1 MKKTLMVKVLIPAC
15 VMTLGSAV
23 AAGWAFSLYAEKT
36 IVERAKKES
45 RVALEDFHALLTAT
59 QELLAEKIQIS
70 LQQLVAESNRA
81 GAASQG
87 KPVAVGAEEVPDLLF
102 GRSPQANRFE
112 LVDALTAKTG
122 GTVTLFSR
130 KGDEFVQIS
139 TTVKTS
145 EGGRAL
151 GTSLDSK
158 GPASLALRQGKAFH
172 GLIPVLGS
180 HYLAGYE
187 PIKGPGGATIGAFFV
202 GFRVDSLKKVGEAV
216 GATNIL
222 DSGFRSLLDPQ
233 GNPVFLPDHL
243 PPDAV
248 KRVLTTG
255 ALEGKP
261 WVLTR
266 KPFDAWGFNLIAAYP
281 QEEVSR
287 PVMWIRLIALGVGL
301 GGSLAVMVIFQWF
314 LRRLLIRPVETVLE
328 GIKRKDLTFQITNLS
343 SDEIGDL
350 GRAYNAS
357 NEQSRMVFQSL
368 VSDSEHL
375 AHDSEELSLTS
386 GKMKAA
392 ADKIAQA
399 GDRVSS
405 NMNSVSDAMHDL
417 TRLIGQVESGVED
430 SRLRTEEAVL
440 ASGKGAQAGEAAG
453 RAMEAIQGATE
464 RMSKAVAV
472 IQDIARQTNLL
483 SLNAAIEA
491 AKAGA
496 MGKGFAVVAEEVRK
510 LAERSAQ
517 STREIHKLIEEV
529 DTVVLQGA
537 EAVSESG
544 EALESIRGSITA
556 LAASMNQIA
565 AAMQEQVRTRNAA
578 TGELE
583 SAISGTERAA
593 MASAQMAGT
602 VDEVARASAGL
613 AKVAEHLAAQV
624 ARYKI

>member
-1 MKKTLMVKVLIPAC
+1 MKKTLMVKVLVPAC
-15 VMTLGSAV
+15 VMTLGSAI
-23 AAGWAFSLYAEKT
+23 AAGWAFSLYAERT
-36 IVERAKKES
+36 ITERAKKES
-45 RVALEDFHALLTAT
+45 HAALEDFHVLLSAT
-59 QELLAEKIQIS
+59 QELLAEKTQIA
-70 LQQLVAESNRA
+70 LQQLTAEASRA

-87 KPVAVGAEEVPDLLF
+87 KPVSVGAEQVPDLLF

-112 LVDALTAKTG
+112 MVDAVAAKTG
-122 GTVTLFSR
+122 GSVTLFSR
-130 KGDEFVQIS
+130 LGDEFVRIS
-139 TTVKTS
+139 TTVKTAD
-145 EGGRAL
+145 GARAL
-151 GTSLDSK
+151 GTRLDPKS
-158 GPASLALRQGKAFH
+158 PAILALRQGKTFH
-172 GLIPVLGS
+172 GLAPILGNHFIAS
-180 HYLAGYE
+180 YE
-187 PIKGPGGATIGAFFV
+187 PIKSASGAIIGAFFV
-202 GFRVDSLKKVGEAV
+202 GFRIDALKKVGEAV
-216 GATNIL
+216 GTTNIL
-222 DSGFRSLLDPQ
+222 DSGFRGLLDAQ
-233 GNPVFLPDHL
+233 GTPVFLPDHL
-243 PPDAV
+243 PPVAV
-248 KRVLTTG
+248 KSVLATG
-255 ALEGKP
+255 VLEGKP

-266 KPFDAWGFNLIAAYP
+266 KPFEAWGATLIAAYP

-301 GGSLAVMVIFQWF
+301 GGSLAVMVIFQLF
-314 LRRLLIRPVETVLE
+314 LRRLLIRPVEAVLE

-375 AHDSEELSLTS
+375 AHDSEELRQTS

-392 ADKIAQA
+392 ADKIAQV

-430 SRLRTEEAVL
+430 SRARTEEAVT
-440 ASGKGAQAGEAAG
+440 ASGKGAQAGEAAA

-544 EALESIRGSITA
+544 GALDSIRGSITA

-565 AAMQEQVRTRNAA
+565 AAMQEQIRTRNAA